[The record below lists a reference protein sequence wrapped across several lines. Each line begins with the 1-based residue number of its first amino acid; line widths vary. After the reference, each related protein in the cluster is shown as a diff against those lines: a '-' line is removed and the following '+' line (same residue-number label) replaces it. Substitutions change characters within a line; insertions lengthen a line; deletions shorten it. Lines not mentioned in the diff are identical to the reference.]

1 MATPVKENTCM
12 TQAAEYKVTTPDGD
26 PVMPLG
32 PPLNGPAASDERSIG
47 AVPATQ
53 VLQLQEKRGTSSTS
67 ANGIPAQ
74 TVNLEQ
80 INTQGSNVIVHRV
93 SDTYLKICLENK
105 DAISNFIAMKED
117 FEYFIRNKEELQ
129 CMMKKFRETDWES
142 FEAFTVE
149 QNRKRKQPRG
159 ASATREA
166 VDEPKATSSE
176 EIEMVEDHQTADDLA
191 DFKVVTYKKP
201 KAKQPK
207 TATNVSVQE
216 TSTNKSSNGKK
227 GKSTTFAAVNKMSVE
242 ESQEVDKRSAGRES
256 APLAAGG
263 QPKMQAVVFRPTC
276 KRNVMEFTP
285 RQIKSAA
292 AEAGV
297 KHLAN
302 FTLKYNQKANTI
314 AALTKDTTTAD
325 ELTQFKKIYTSDGAM
340 EFQAVRAQNP
350 NQCKGIVYFKNIPEE
365 TDETL
370 LEEVS
375 YRTHN
380 IVQAHIFGPKRST
393 VLLTFEGTTRPR
405 YVRFCNFTYKVHEYR
420 PKPLICFNCHR
431 FGHRADICPS
441 ENSYC
446 GKCGHEHDESN
457 ECTQPPKCRNCGGK
471 HPATDRNCPRR
482 TIPPSSDKNAPPK
495 TKKPPPTTED
505 IEAWPELPQKQEKN
519 GQQTTGETRSWAD
532 MAGGN
537 HQGGFILEQPIAVG
551 LHTAMEARF
560 QAQDA
565 RLDKLEA
572 IIEKLCATVNT
583 LVRAHNGGH

>member
-1 MATPVKENTCM
+1 
-12 TQAAEYKVTTPDGD
+12 
-26 PVMPLG
+26 
-32 PPLNGPAASDERSIG
+32 
-47 AVPATQ
+47 
-53 VLQLQEKRGTSSTS
+53 
-67 ANGIPAQ
+67 
-74 TVNLEQ
+74 
-80 INTQGSNVIVHRV
+80 
-93 SDTYLKICLENK
+93 
-105 DAISNFIAMKED
+105 
-117 FEYFIRNKEELQ
+117 
-129 CMMKKFRETDWES
+129 MKKFRETDWES

-159 ASATREA
+159 ASAMREA
-166 VDEPKATSSE
+166 VSEPISTSSE
-176 EIEMVEDHQTADDLA
+176 EIEMVEDHQTADDFA
-191 DFKVVTYKKP
+191 DFKMVTHKKP

-207 TATNVSVQE
+207 ITTKVAVQE
-216 TSTNKSSNGKK
+216 TSTNKCSNEKK
-227 GKSTTFAAVNKMSVE
+227 GKSTTSATGNKTSVQ
-242 ESQEVDKRSAGRES
+242 ESQEVDKRSTERGAAVPG
-256 APLAAGG
+256 AGG
-263 QPKMQAVVFRPTC
+263 KPKMQAVVFRPTC

-297 KHLAN
+297 KHLEN
-302 FTLKYNQKANTI
+302 FTLKYNRKANTI
-314 AALTKDTTTAD
+314 AAITKDATTAD
-325 ELTQFKKIYTSDGAM
+325 QLTQFKEISTSDGAM

-350 NQCKGIVYFKNIPEE
+350 DQCKGIVYFKNIPEE

-375 YRTHN
+375 CRTHK
-380 IVQAHIFGPKRST
+380 IIQAHIFGPKRST

-420 PKPLICFNCHR
+420 PKPLVCFNCHR

-471 HPATDRNCPRR
+471 HPASDRNCPKR
-482 TIPPSSDKNAPPK
+482 TIQPSSDKNAPPRI
-495 TKKPPPTTED
+495 TKKQPPARED
-505 IEAWPELPQKQEKN
+505 IEAWPELPQKQQNN
-519 GQQTTGETRSWAD
+519 GQQTTRETRSWAD

-551 LHTAMEARF
+551 LHPAMEARF
-560 QAQDA
+560 RAQDA

-572 IIEKLCATVNT
+572 IIEKLCDTVNT